1 MPWSAL
7 PWRARAFRV
16 FHVLV
21 AVVML
26 SALGNVW
33 RAALVRRRDTAL
45 AVSVGALLVQG
56 AGIVVGRGNCP
67 LGPLQARAG
76 DPAPCFELVL
86 PPRAA
91 KAAFP
96 VLFAFTLAGLAA
108 VVVRPPRRAG
118 T

>member
-1 MPWSAL
+1 ML

-21 AVVML
+21 GVVML
-26 SALGNVW
+26 TALGNVW
-33 RAALVRRRDTAL
+33 RAALLRRRDAAL
-45 AVSVGALLVQG
+45 GVSVGALLVQG
-56 AGIVVGRGNCP
+56 AGIVIGRGNCP
-67 LGPLQARAG
+67 LGPLQAQAG
-76 DPAPCFELVL
+76 DPVPCFELVL

-96 VLFAFTLAGLAA
+96 VLLAVTVVGLAG
-108 VVVRPPRRAG
+108 VVARPPRRAG